1 MSFLNVVEIESALIG
16 LASSYPSVTQLITLP
31 YFTVEGRQSH
41 ALRIGTGPCRR
52 SAVLIISGAH
62 AREWGGPDI
71 CINFAAD
78 LLEAYSL
85 GTALIYGGTAYS
97 AAEIKS
103 IIERLDVIVFPDV
116 NPDGRNYSQNTY
128 PMWRK
133 NRNPASSGGQAS
145 KIGVDPNRNYDFL
158 WDFNAAFAP
167 GAQAFGTLASSD
179 PSSDIFH
186 GIAAFSEAETKNV
199 RYLFDQFPQISWFM
213 DIHSFGGDILHSW
226 GDDTNL

>member
-158 WDFNAAFAP
+158 STA
-167 GAQAFGTLASSD
+167 LR
-179 PSSDIFH
+179 PSPKQRRKTCAICSTSFPRSV
-186 GIAAFSEAETKNV
+186 GLWTSTRLAETSCIRGETTRTSRV
-199 RYLFDQFPQISWFM
+199 
-213 DIHSFGGDILHSW
+213 H
-226 GDDTNL
+226 